1 VKRKALLLL
10 GSPRERGTS
19 MLLGNA
25 LLDGLAS
32 RGWETETLALTG
44 LLEAQ
49 GGRAR
54 LLGEF
59 TGAGL
64 TILSAPVYVDSP
76 PAPVM
81 RAFEFLAGEPGERPG
96 PDGRRFA
103 AVFNCGFPEAMHNDV
118 CLDVCR
124 LFARDAGLH
133 WSGGLGVGGGGAVG
147 GTLDARGRLTAGL
160 RTALD
165 MAAKA
170 LAQDMDI
177 PGEARELAAKPIVSK
192 WLYLLMAECGWF
204 RLAAKH
210 GKLLK
215 LGNRPFRNR

>member
-1 VKRKALLLL
+1 MKRKALLLL

-19 MLLGNA
+19 MLLGKA
-25 LLDGLAS
+25 LLEGLAS
-32 RGWETETLALTG
+32 RGWETETLRLAG

-54 LLGEF
+54 LIGEF
-59 TGAGL
+59 TGADL

-81 RAFEFLAGEPGERPG
+81 RALEFLAGEPGERPG
-96 PDGRRFA
+96 PGGRRFA

-133 WSGGLGVGGGGAVG
+133 WAGGLGVGGGGAVG
-147 GTLDARGRLTAGL
+147 GTLDARGKLTRNL
-160 RTALD
+160 RRALD
-165 MAAKA
+165 MAAQA
-170 LAQDMDI
+170 LALDKDI
-177 PGEARELAAKPIVSK
+177 PAQARELAAKPIVSR
-192 WLYLLMAECGWF
+192 WLYLLMAEYGWF
-204 RLAAKH
+204 RLAARH
-210 GKLLK
+210 GNLFK